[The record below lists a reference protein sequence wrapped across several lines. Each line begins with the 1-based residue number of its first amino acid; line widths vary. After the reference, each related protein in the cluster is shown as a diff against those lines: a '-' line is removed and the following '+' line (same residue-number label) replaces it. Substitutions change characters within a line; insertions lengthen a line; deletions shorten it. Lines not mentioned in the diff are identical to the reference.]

1 MSLINWLFPRKKAA
15 PKDPTPQIVEK
26 GPREPIHWFEAPVV
40 GVELEN
46 QDDTV
51 RQEIIAR
58 ADVGAET
65 LLVAQMGAL
74 KLAAVFIA
82 ATGEQIGY
90 LSREVSI
97 KIIREAK
104 GYDYGSRIAEIH
116 EPDPDSGIRNVT
128 LTIEVFE
135 KPGKGKRR

>member
-1 MSLINWLFPRKKAA
+1 MSLISWLFPRKKRAA
-15 PKDPTPQIVEK
+15 KDPTPQVVEK
-26 GPREPIHWFEAPVV
+26 GPRDPIHSFEAPLV

-46 QDDTV
+46 QDNSV

-58 ADVGAET
+58 TAVGAET
-65 LLVAQMGAL
+65 ILVAQMGAL
-74 KLAAVFIA
+74 KLAAVFVA
-82 ATGEQIGY
+82 ETGEQLGY

-104 GYDYGSRIAEIH
+104 GYDYGSRVATIH

-128 LTIEVFE
+128 LTVEVFE
-135 KPGKGKRR
+135 KPGRR